1 MAIHGPLIKILG
13 KGPFPPYWQSLDLS
27 LFKPGLTS
35 DLLIGDTTSPRD
47 LLPLCDF
54 RRLRTLKLTGMVDSY
69 QEIIFRA
76 CWLNPELWSLTLV
89 MALEPELTTRAL
101 RKWKAIEGK
110 DWKMEEYQKVDKT
123 YQ

>member
-1 MAIHGPLIKILG
+1 
-13 KGPFPPYWQSLDLS
+13 
-27 LFKPGLTS
+27 
-35 DLLIGDTTSPRD
+35 
-47 LLPLCDF
+47 
-54 RRLRTLKLTGMVDSY
+54 MVDSY